1 MSFMCQVKEKTN
13 GTFDNI
19 NENRKFRYTTTYIG
33 SSTGIF
39 SSHPGTISNCESDYD
54 PRLRPWY
61 VVGSTGARNIIMF
74 FKIEN

>member
-1 MSFMCQVKEKTN
+1 MCQVKEKTN

-19 NENRKFRYTTTYIG
+19 NEKRDYRYTTAYVG

-39 SSHPGTISNCESDYD
+39 SSYPGNIRNCENYYD

-74 FKIEN
+74 FKVEK

>member
-1 MSFMCQVKEKTN
+1 MCQVERRVNATLNKINANREK
-13 GTFDNI
+13 
-19 NENRKFRYTTTYIG
+19 RYTTTYIG

-39 SSHPGTISNCESDYD
+39 GSHPGTISNCDNDYD

>member
-1 MSFMCQVKEKTN
+1 MAFLCRVKAMTDGTWTN
-13 GTFDNI
+13 IDSKRNY
-19 NENRKFRYTTTYIG
+19 RYTTTHIG
-33 SSTGIF
+33 SSKGLF
-39 SSHPGTISNCESDYD
+39 SSHPGTVHNCKKEYD

>member
-1 MSFMCQVKEKTN
+1 MAFLCKVKDKTN
-13 GTFDNI
+13 GIFTNI
-19 NENRKFRYTTTYIG
+19 DSKRNYRYTTTHIG
-33 SSTGIF
+33 SSKGLF
-39 SSHPGTISNCESDYD
+39 SSHPGTINNCADFYD